1 MKETVLHRNTPQ
13 HATLQHNTL
22 QRNTLQRRILL
33 PAEQLKQEMATRD
46 QAKTDLGSYF
56 IVLGMRA
63 GDLGYRQ
70 VIHEISKL
78 GEAAHFNDGL
88 LYLTSTLSIDQ
99 VFKRVNKSIVDP
111 GIPSD
116 VGLLVL
122 DPYMGQA
129 KWYLSKDIS
138 QVLVENWHNKS
149 NLFVCHDNGSNTDL
163 VYDINALGEA
173 IPLSEH
179 IWYVSTSYTPR
190 EAYQI
195 LTTSSKVKDRIT
207 VFDGAGKA
215 CSWQSDS
222 NRITI
227 QLEHQTP
234 DLPQRATIHQP
245 RSWQASMLASFL

>member
-1 MKETVLHRNTPQ
+1 MKETVLHR
-13 HATLQHNTL
+13 
-22 QRNTLQRRILL
+22 RIVL
-33 PAEQLKQEMATRD
+33 PADQLKQEMAA
-46 QAKTDLGSYF
+46 QHHAKTDTHAYF

-70 VIHEISKL
+70 VIHEVSKL
-78 GEAAHFNDGL
+78 GEVAHFNDGL
-88 LYLTSTLSIDQ
+88 LYLTTTLSIDE

-116 VGLLVL
+116 VGLLIL
-122 DPYMGQA
+122 DPSQEQA
-129 KWYLSKDIS
+129 KWYLNRDIS

-149 NLFVCHDNGSNTDL
+149 NLFVCHDNGANKDL
-163 VYDINALGEA
+163 VYNINALGEA

-179 IWYVSTSYTPR
+179 IWYVSTSYQPR

-195 LTTSSKVKDRIT
+195 LTADNHADERVT
-207 VFDGAGKA
+207 VFDASGRA

-227 QLEHQTP
+227 QLEHETP

-245 RSWQASMLASFL
+245 KSWQASMLASFL